1 MGRISVY
8 DTLTAEHTNYN
19 ANGKLKDI
27 FPEINFKHSLVL
39 KAGNRIDENYEVQ
52 PDDVL
57 YVRKVPGAVTTI
69 AIVAVAVAVVAV
81 GVGVGGV

>member
-1 MGRISVY
+1 MV
-8 DTLTAEHTNYN
+8 
-19 ANGKLKDI
+19 
-27 FPEINFKHSLVL
+27 FPVIIITFCCIH
-39 KAGNRIDENYEVQ
+39 Q

-81 GVGVGGV
+81 GVGVGATVYANKKSEEARKEMEEREIMEGSAGDSPDNPISVGI